1 MFGWFRKQIDW
12 EMEEYCLNL
21 ENRVDSL
28 KRRIADAQ
36 LAFENRVGNRKEPT
50 VNLPKPKVTEQPKPK
65 TEIELIKEKL
75 LGKRNKDFYR
85 PVD

>member
-36 LAFENRVGNRKEPT
+36 LAFENRVGDKKEPT
-50 VNLPKPKVTEQPKPK
+50 INLPKQQIIEKPK
-65 TEIELIKEKL
+65 TEMELIKEKL
-75 LGKRNKDFYR
+75 LGKGNKNFYR

>member
-36 LAFENRVGNRKEPT
+36 LAFENRVGDKKEPT
-50 VNLPKPKVTEQPKPK
+50 INLPKQQIIEKPK
-65 TEIELIKEKL
+65 TEIELLKEKL
-75 LGKRNKDFYR
+75 LGKRNKDFYK

>member
-12 EMEEYCLNL
+12 EMEEYCLHL

-28 KRRIADAQ
+28 KRRISDAQ
-36 LAFENRVGNRKEPT
+36 LAYENRVGDKKEPT
-50 VNLPKPKVTEQPKPK
+50 IDLPKQQIIEKPK
-65 TEIELIKEKL
+65 TEMELLKEKL
-75 LGKRNKDFYR
+75 LGKHNKDFYK

>member
-36 LAFENRVGNRKEPT
+36 LAFENRVGDKKEPT
-50 VNLPKPKVTEQPKPK
+50 IDLPKQQIIEKPK
-65 TEIELIKEKL
+65 TEIELLKEKL
-75 LGKRNKDFYR
+75 LGKRNKDFYK

>member
-21 ENRVDSL
+21 ENRVSSL
-28 KRRIADAQ
+28 KRRISDAQ
-36 LAFENRVGNRKEPT
+36 SAYQNRVGDKKEPT
-50 VNLPKPKVTEQPKPK
+50 INLPKHQVTEKPK
-65 TEIELIKEKL
+65 TEMELIKEKL

>member
-36 LAFENRVGNRKEPT
+36 LAFENRVGDKKEPT
-50 VNLPKPKVTEQPKPK
+50 IDLPKKQIIEKPK
-65 TEIELIKEKL
+65 TEIELLKEKL
-75 LGKRNKDFYR
+75 LGKRNKDFYK